1 MKNRQKV
8 FDKISLLID
17 AMNQEVLGYLGI
29 KFEKR
34 EAYAVDYVSEL
45 LTMYKEKPDWMKLL
59 SFPDVVVEKA
69 FDKNNTKNCM
79 NIWNV

>member
-1 MKNRQKV
+1 MRL
-8 FDKISLLID
+8 IMSL
-17 AMNQEVLGYLGI
+17 NYLRCT
-29 KFEKR
+29 KKQ
-34 EAYAVDYVSEL
+34 
-45 LTMYKEKPDWMKLL
+45 PDWMKLL